1 MALSLSAPWVKEV
14 RLVSVLSTLL
24 PKTNENGCS
33 YLISTT
39 VCWGY
44 GGRNMVNETGN
55 GQCELVRQG
64 SDEVG
69 FLIPFGGCAKEKERS
84 AQDPEFLE
92 QLCHRLHDR

>member
-1 MALSLSAPWVKEV
+1 
-14 RLVSVLSTLL
+14 
-24 PKTNENGCS
+24 
-33 YLISTT
+33 
-39 VCWGY
+39 
-44 GGRNMVNETGN
+44 MVNETGN

-92 QLCHRLHDR
+92 QLCHCLRDRRFSCSGGPVDPHEEPKIIRTS